1 MAIKSMWGMLKQT
14 FSEFSEDNV
23 LRLSAALAYYS
34 IFSIGPLLAIVVGLA
49 GLAFGSDSVRH
60 EIEKQLQAILGE
72 SSAKTVE
79 SMMAAQKKGTS
90 LITTIIGLVV
100 LLFGAAGVFGQLQ
113 DSLNTIWEVKTKP
126 GAGFWNMVRNRFLSF
141 SMVLGIGFL
150 LLVSMALSTAL
161 SALTSHFGN
170 SVPIAGWLAHVLDF
184 AISFGVVTVLFGMI
198 FKYLPDV
205 HVPWSKVWIGAVG
218 TTMLFTIGKILLGIY
233 LGRQSTSSTYGAAGS
248 VILILMWVYYASVIL
263 FVGAEFTQV
272 YARRGGAVVRPRHYA
287 VPVTE
292 EERAQQGMPDPKRLN
307 QPHPS
312 GSWEPVAGA
321 SKRIAQVHSP
331 GDVLRHDTLG
341 VLSVVMTAGFIAGTL
356 LQFKT
361 VRKGLKL
368 YHGVQKTVNRIAR

>member
-1 MAIKSMWGMLKQT
+1 
-14 FSEFSEDNV
+14 
-23 LRLSAALAYYS
+23 LAYYS

-150 LLVSMALSTAL
+150 LLVSMALSAAL